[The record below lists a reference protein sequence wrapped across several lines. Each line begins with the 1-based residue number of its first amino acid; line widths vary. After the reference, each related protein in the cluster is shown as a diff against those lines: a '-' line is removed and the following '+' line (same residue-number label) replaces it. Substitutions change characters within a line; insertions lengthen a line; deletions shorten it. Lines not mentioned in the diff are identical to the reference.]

1 MDGGAEGGKR
11 KVEEKRVSEK
21 AARVGGSR
29 REESRRKESLGSRE
43 SPVLPPQQIELPR
56 GGGSTP

>member
-29 REESRRKESLGSRE
+29 RVSERRVSEKRVSRLSGIAGAT
-43 SPVLPPQQIELPR
+43 PPADRI
-56 GGGSTP
+56 S